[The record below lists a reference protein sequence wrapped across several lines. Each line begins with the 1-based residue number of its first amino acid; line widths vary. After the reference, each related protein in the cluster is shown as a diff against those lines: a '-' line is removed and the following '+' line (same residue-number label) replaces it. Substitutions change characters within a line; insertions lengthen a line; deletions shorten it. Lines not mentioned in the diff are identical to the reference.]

1 MSKYEDALYTLL
13 DIISE
18 YRVEKY
24 IISNKE
30 IEDAAD
36 SLEELI
42 NKDKALQV
50 DDKTEHIE
58 VYAITCYNCPKCNK
72 EIQIHTNYCPYCG
85 QKLNWGTANGIEN
98 NIVINDINEFNK
110 M

>member
-42 NKDKALQV
+42 NRDKALQV
-50 DDKTEHIE
+50 DDETEHIE
-58 VYAITCYNCPKCNK
+58 VYASTYYNCPKCNK
-72 EIQIHTNYCPYCG
+72 EIQIHTNYCSYWG
-85 QKLNWGTANGIEN
+85 QKLSWKQNEN
-98 NIVINDINEFNK
+98 EK
-110 M
+110 ES

>member
-42 NKDKALQV
+42 NRDKSMQVNKD
-50 DDKTEHIE
+50 TEHIE

-85 QKLNWGTANGIEN
+85 QKLSWKQNEN
-98 NIVINDINEFNK
+98 EK
-110 M
+110 EE

>member
-24 IISNKE
+24 IILNKE
-30 IEDAAD
+30 IGDAID

-42 NKDKALQV
+42 NRDKSMQVNKD
-50 DDKTEHIE
+50 TEHIE

-85 QKLNWGTANGIEN
+85 QKLNWSNEN
-98 NIVINDINEFNK
+98 
-110 M
+110 

>member
-18 YRVEKY
+18 YRVDKY

-42 NKDKALQV
+42 NRDKSMQVNKD
-50 DDKTEHIE
+50 TEHIE

-85 QKLNWGTANGIEN
+85 QKLDWRIEN
-98 NIVINDINEFNK
+98 ETENKNE
-110 M
+110 

>member
-13 DIISE
+13 DIISG

-42 NKDKALQV
+42 NRDKSMQVNKD
-50 DDKTEHIE
+50 TEHIE

-72 EIQIHTNYCPYCG
+72 EIQIHTNYCSYCG
-85 QKLNWGTANGIEN
+85 QKLDWKQ
-98 NIVINDINEFNK
+98 NESK
-110 M
+110 KEE

>member
-18 YRVEKY
+18 YRVDKY

-42 NKDKALQV
+42 NRDKSMQVNKD
-50 DDKTEHIE
+50 TEHIE

-85 QKLNWGTANGIEN
+85 QKLNWSNEN
-98 NIVINDINEFNK
+98 
-110 M
+110 

>member
-42 NKDKALQV
+42 NRDKALQV
-50 DDKTEHIE
+50 DKETEHIE

-72 EIQIHTNYCPYCG
+72 EIEIHTNYCPYCG
-85 QKLNWGTANGIEN
+85 QKLSWKQNEN
-98 NIVINDINEFNK
+98 EKEN
-110 M
+110 

>member
-42 NKDKALQV
+42 NRDKSMQVNKD
-50 DDKTEHIE
+50 TEHIE

-85 QKLNWGTANGIEN
+85 QKLNWSNEN
-98 NIVINDINEFNK
+98 
-110 M
+110 

>member
-42 NKDKALQV
+42 NRDKALQV
-50 DDKTEHIE
+50 DDETEHIE
-58 VYAITCYNCPKCNK
+58 VYASTYYNCPNCNK
-72 EIQIHTNYCPYCG
+72 EIEIHTNYCPYCG
-85 QKLNWGTANGIEN
+85 QKLSWKQNEN
-98 NIVINDINEFNK
+98 EK
-110 M
+110 ES

>member
-30 IEDAAD
+30 IEDAVD

-42 NKDKALQV
+42 NRDKALQV
-50 DDKTEHIE
+50 DDETEHIE
-58 VYAITCYNCPKCNK
+58 VYAITCYNCPKCDK

-85 QKLNWGTANGIEN
+85 QKLSWKQNEN
-98 NIVINDINEFNK
+98 EKEN
-110 M
+110 

>member
-18 YRVEKY
+18 CRVEKY

-42 NKDKALQV
+42 NRDKALQV
-50 DDKTEHIE
+50 DDETEHIE

-85 QKLNWGTANGIEN
+85 QKLSWKQNEN
-98 NIVINDINEFNK
+98 EK
-110 M
+110 ES

>member
-42 NKDKALQV
+42 NRDKSMQVNKD
-50 DDKTEHIE
+50 TEHIE

-85 QKLNWGTANGIEN
+85 QKLDWRIEN
-98 NIVINDINEFNK
+98 ETENKNE
-110 M
+110 

>member
-18 YRVEKY
+18 YRVDKY

-42 NKDKALQV
+42 NRDKSMQV
-50 DDKTEHIE
+50 NKGTEHIE

-85 QKLNWGTANGIEN
+85 QKLNWSNEN
-98 NIVINDINEFNK
+98 
-110 M
+110 

>member
-42 NKDKALQV
+42 NRDKALQV
-50 DDKTEHIE
+50 DDETEHIE

-85 QKLNWGTANGIEN
+85 QKLDWRIEN
-98 NIVINDINEFNK
+98 ETENKNE
-110 M
+110 